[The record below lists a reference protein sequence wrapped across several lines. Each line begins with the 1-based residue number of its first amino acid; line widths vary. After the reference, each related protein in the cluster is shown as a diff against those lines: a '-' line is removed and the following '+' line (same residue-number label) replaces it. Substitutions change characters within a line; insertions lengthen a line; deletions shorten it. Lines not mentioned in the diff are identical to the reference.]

1 MRVISKARLK
11 QFWEILAQNAANLGQ
26 WTRALSYAEKGLTL
40 HPGNTSLSATM
51 ARCLNE
57 TAQPQKA
64 LDMVEGLLKK
74 DTGNPVYW
82 FEKFR
87 ALLMLNRTQEAREL
101 VRKFPQYFPPE
112 LVKELETML
121 K

>member
-1 MRVISKARLK
+1 MSKQYPEVK
-11 QFWEILAQNAANLGQ
+11 QFWEILAQNAADLGQ
-26 WTRALSYAEKGLTL
+26 WTRALSYTEKGLTL
-40 HPGNTSLSATM
+40 HPGNTSLSATK

-64 LDMVEGLLKK
+64 LEIVEGLLKK

-87 ALLMLNRTQEAREL
+87 ALVMLNRTGEAREL
-101 VRKFPQYFPPE
+101 EQK
-112 LVKELETML
+112 LETML